1 MSAEI
6 TVVDYGVGNLFSVCR
21 ALEHC
26 GAKVILATNPDAVR
40 RAPKVVLP
48 GVGAYSDGMASL
60 AEHGMDQAV
69 KEAVDRGSFLF
80 GVCLGMQFLLDESE
94 EFGLTKGLGL
104 IPGKVISI
112 PGKHEG
118 GNKLKIPHIGWNS
131 LVLPSTRRDW
141 NGTLLQSVPIGTSM
155 YFVHSFMAAPS
166 NPVHR
171 LADCVYGDTQVAA
184 IIGRDNV
191 WGAQFHPE
199 KSGEAGLSILR
210 QFVEQE

>member
-26 GAKVILATNPDAVR
+26 GAKVILTTDPDVVR
-40 RAPKVVLP
+40 LSSKMVLP

-60 AEHGMDQAV
+60 AEHGMDHAV
-69 KEAVDRGSFLF
+69 KEAVDRGGFLF

-94 EFGLTKGLGL
+94 EFGFTKGLGL
-104 IPGKVISI
+104 IPGKVIPI
-112 PGKHEG
+112 PDKREDGSQ
-118 GNKLKIPHIGWNS
+118 LKIPHIGWNS
-131 LVLPSTRRDW
+131 LVFPSARKDW
-141 NGTLLQSVPIGTSM
+141 NGTFLQSIPNGTSM

-166 NPVHR
+166 NPAHR
-171 LADCVYGDTQVAA
+171 LADCNYGDTQVAA

-199 KSGEAGLSILR
+199 KSGEAGLSVLR